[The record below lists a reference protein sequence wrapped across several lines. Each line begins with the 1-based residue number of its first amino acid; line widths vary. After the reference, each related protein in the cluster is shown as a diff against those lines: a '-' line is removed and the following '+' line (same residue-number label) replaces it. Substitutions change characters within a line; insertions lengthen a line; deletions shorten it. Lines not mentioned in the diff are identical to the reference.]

1 MPAPRTAQKA
11 ARATA
16 AKAAEPRR
24 RLNADTRRHL
34 ILQAARKAFTETGD
48 MSGTT
53 IRVISEKAGIS
64 EGLIYRHFSSKEQLY
79 FEAVVEPLRELTDK
93 LVAVGEDFSHDRDE
107 TTPERVAVMRDLND
121 EIVSTFTEILPLL
134 GLVLFGD
141 PKVAR
146 KFYRQDFAPAMDRM
160 AEAWKAT
167 EGRYGFKV
175 EAPEIGA
182 RAIMGM
188 CLMLALEN
196 QHNPKFDRARAVDL
210 ITEGVSRGFF
220 PRIDETKRT
229 SR

>member
-1 MPAPRTAQKA
+1 MAAPKTATKA
-11 ARATA
+11 PA
-16 AKAAEPRR
+16 AKKAPAPRR
-24 RLNADTRRHL
+24 RLNADTRKHL

-64 EGLIYRHFSSKEQLY
+64 EGLIYRHFASKEQLY
-79 FEAVVEPLRELTDK
+79 LEAVVEPLREVTDK

-107 TTPERVAVMRDLND
+107 TTPERVAVMRSLND
-121 EIVSTFTEILPLL
+121 DIVSTFTEILPLL

-160 AEAWKAT
+160 AEAWKSV
-167 EGRYGFKV
+167 EGRYGFSV
-175 EAPEIGA
+175 EGADISA
-182 RAIMGM
+182 RAVMGM

-196 QHNPKFDRARAVDL
+196 QHNPKFDRERAVAL
-210 ITEGVSRGFF
+210 ITDGLARGFF
-220 PRIDETKRT
+220 PRIDQPARKKRG
-229 SR
+229 